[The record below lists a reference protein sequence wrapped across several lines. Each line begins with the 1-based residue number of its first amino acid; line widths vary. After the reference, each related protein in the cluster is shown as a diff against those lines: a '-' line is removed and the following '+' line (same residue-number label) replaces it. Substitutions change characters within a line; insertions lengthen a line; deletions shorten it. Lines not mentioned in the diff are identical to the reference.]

1 MDTFQLELE
10 LDQSLKQRPNITVRE
25 RFLRVFSAICATD
38 ALKNLSSTKSHYFEL
53 EIYLEKHSN
62 WTWLE
67 YLIDSSNLVPR
78 VSISFFITDIWYK
91 KGDKKSPGS
100 RFWLSQKKTF
110 PVLGYFS
117 DFKWEFYWLIFQN
130 ILLQNR
136 WSIEI
141 PVLFTPQQAQ
151 GITDFLKLSYNQTSA
166 NAPCTLDILLSKSI
180 TSVKPTTYKYSV
192 NIGALKDI
200 FKPSFRCS

>member
-1 MDTFQLELE
+1 MCFRKFDQWKLARAMDTFQLELE
-10 LDQSLKQRPNITVRE
+10 LDQSLKQQPNITVRE
-25 RFLRVFSAICATD
+25 RFLRVFSAICAKD
-38 ALKNLSSTKSHYFEL
+38 VLKNLSSTKSHYFEL

-67 YLIDSSNLVPR
+67 YLIDSNNLVPR
-78 VSISFFITDIWYK
+78 ASISFFITDIWYLK
-91 KGDKKSPGS
+91 APGL

-117 DFKWEFYWLIFQN
+117 DFKWEFYWLGFQN

-151 GITDFLKLSYNQTSA
+151 GITL
-166 NAPCTLDILLSKSI
+166 
-180 TSVKPTTYKYSV
+180 
-192 NIGALKDI
+192 
-200 FKPSFRCS
+200 FKAVL